1 MSKKLKL
8 SPWHDGS
15 VKPVHVGV
23 YERSFPNTVFK
34 SNYYTYWDGDIW
46 RSNNTFIP
54 SKASHFLG
62 YSFLQHQKWRGV
74 LK

>member
-23 YERSFPNTVFK
+23 YERKSGFYNHWNGEYWSWGLMFVDIGEFK
-34 SNYYTYWDGDIW
+34 TNDKTPEQ
-46 RSNNTFIP
+46 RV
-54 SKASHFLG
+54 
-62 YSFLQHQKWRGV
+62 KWRGV